1 MIKRRIYSQIK
12 AHLPAREI
20 SVSEVD
26 FVIDFHDTVMPVEI
40 KNSYL
45 KQKTVKRSLR
55 SFIDKYHP
63 QTAMVIN
70 QNFDDTIKINQT
82 RVIFMPYYR
91 LLDENIPDAGDR

>member
-1 MIKRRIYSQIK
+1 MGGYLHFWRTTDK
-12 AHLPAREI
+12 A
-20 SVSEVD
+20 EVD
-26 FVIDFHDTVMPVEI
+26 FVIDFHDTVIPVEI
-40 KNSYL
+40 KNAYL

-70 QNFDDTIKINQT
+70 LNLDDTIKINQT

-91 LLDENIPDAGDR
+91 LLDENMPDARSA